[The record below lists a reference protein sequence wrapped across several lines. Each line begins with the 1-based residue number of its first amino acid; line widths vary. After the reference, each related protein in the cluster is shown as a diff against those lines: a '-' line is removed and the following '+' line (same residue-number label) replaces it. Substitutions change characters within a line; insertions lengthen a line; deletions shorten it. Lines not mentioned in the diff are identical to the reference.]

1 MFLFTI
7 HLNELLNFTG
17 VQEVSV
23 QPQTEMPQRS
33 RFWLLYVAFSTGGCW
48 LFANDPHDIY
58 LYYF

>member
-23 QPQTEMPQRS
+23 YTTTK
-33 RFWLLYVAFSTGGCW
+33 STS
-48 LFANDPHDIY
+48 
-58 LYYF
+58 YFVIIP